1 MIDAEQSTGHF
12 YTNLAGS
19 ENDLNHVLS
28 TFVDSEHEI
37 TNFCHSQYV
46 DISEIQSIFQNSPN
60 EFLIL
65 TLNIQSVNAKFDNL
79 FPVVANL
86 ASQGLYFGAICLQET
101 WTSSDSDL
109 SLLQLPGYQLIHQGS
124 KCTKHGGLMI
134 YLNVNYNYEIRNLYT
149 NSNIWEGLFID
160 INGGNLCRTFTIGNI
175 YRPPHDNNN
184 NVNIQQ
190 FISELSPII
199 AILQS
204 ENTYAAIVGDFNI
217 NLLQISEREKFG
229 DFFDL
234 MCTNN
239 FFPKISFPT
248 RFARHSCSLIDQI
261 FCKTPHKKHV
271 TISSSIIFSNIS
283 DHLPCIANLCISEY
297 TKQ

>member
-1 MIDAEQSTGHF
+1 MCFLCMICLHVIHMLFRLSVFVVTHDNVYSKLYIYLVKLGSS
-12 YTNLAGS
+12 YCLLGNLCYDRRWRKNREKNYDNFAGT
-19 ENDLNHVLS
+19 ENDLNLVLS

-37 TNFCHSQYV
+37 SNFCHSRYV
-46 DISEIQSIFQNSPN
+46 DLSEVQSIFQNNPN

-65 TLNIQSVNAKFDNL
+65 TLNIQSVNAKFNNL
-79 FPVVANL
+79 FPVIDNL

-101 WTSSDSDL
+101 WTSTDSDL

-134 YLNVNYNYEIRNLYT
+134 YLNESYSYKIRNSFT

-184 NVNIQQ
+184 NANIQQ

-199 AILQS
+199 DIIQRK
-204 ENTYAAIVGDFNI
+204 NTNAAIVGDFNI
-217 NLLQISEREKFG
+217 NLLQISEREKFC
-229 DFFDL
+229 DFSTW
-234 MCTNN
+234 CV
-239 FFPKISFPT
+239 
-248 RFARHSCSLIDQI
+248 QI
-261 FCKTPHKKHV
+261 IYF
-271 TISSSIIFSNIS
+271 
-283 DHLPCIANLCISEY
+283 L
-297 TKQ
+297 Q